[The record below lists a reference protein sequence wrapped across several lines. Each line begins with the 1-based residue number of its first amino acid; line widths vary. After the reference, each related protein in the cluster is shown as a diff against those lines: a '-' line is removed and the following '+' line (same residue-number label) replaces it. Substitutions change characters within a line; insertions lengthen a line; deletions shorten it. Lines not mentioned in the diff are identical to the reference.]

1 MSGGKEADRFCPGTA
16 LDSCN
21 AKCLKS
27 IVDRVEA
34 RRIPPAALAQK
45 AVRIM
50 TTPRPRFTYGINRNP
65 LLLLNALPKGLQLR
79 LIRRVLKQGRGH
91 AKNGILLRPASRTGD
106 PRKAHLFHNL
116 EELFGRFLKGVFA
129 AGQIRRHRPE
139 GRSISRVVSGLFLLF
154 GRGNPPKSKS
164 VY

>member
-21 AKCLKS
+21 AKRLKS

-65 LLLLNALPKGLQLR
+65 LLLLNALLKGLQLR
-79 LIRRVLKQGRGH
+79 LIRRVLKQDAVMQKTAFCCGRPVERATPGRR
-91 AKNGILLRPASRTGD
+91 IYSTTLRNC
-106 PRKAHLFHNL
+106 L
-116 EELFGRFLKGVFA
+116 
-129 AGQIRRHRPE
+129 AG
-139 GRSISRVVSGLFLLF
+139 S
-154 GRGNPPKSKS
+154 
-164 VY
+164 